1 MRAILLLSL
10 TLSFLLSDAK
20 LIASIDNTLQKV
32 IFESR
37 SKEVSDIK
45 ISYDP
50 FNINKPKPMSR
61 QTEESTTFQQTE
73 PSKYLSKPILSMI
86 FNKNAFINGKWYK
99 ENEKLADY
107 KIIKINQDIVVLKK
121 NNKYT
126 TLKLPLSDTILVTKE
141 EIK

>member
-10 TLSFLLSDAK
+10 TLSFLLSNDK
-20 LIASIDNTLQKV
+20 LIASIDQTLQKV
-32 IFESR
+32 IYESS
-37 SKEVSDIK
+37 SKEVSNIK

-50 FNINKPKPMSR
+50 FNTNKPKAVDT
-61 QTEESTTFQQTE
+61 QTKKSTNFQKPQPQKH
-73 PSKYLSKPILSMI
+73 PSKLALSMI

-107 KIIKINQDIVVLKK
+107 RVIRINQDIVVLKK

-126 TLKLPLSDTILVTKE
+126 TLKLPQSNTILFTKE
-141 EIK
+141 EIQ